1 MENLNN
7 QPQKALVMTQS
18 QLKDFEVKCLD
29 HLPHREAKRIITYLA
44 QYIREDNPEAT
55 KEEKKPNP

>member
-1 MENLNN
+1 
-7 QPQKALVMTQS
+7 MTQV
-18 QLKDFEVKCLD
+18 QMKDFETKCLD

-44 QYIREDNPEAT
+44 QYIREDNPEPN

>member
-1 MENLNN
+1 MKNLI
-7 QPQKALVMTQS
+7 MTQV
-18 QLKDFEVKCLD
+18 QLKDFESKCLD

-44 QYIREDNPEAT
+44 QYIREDNPEPN